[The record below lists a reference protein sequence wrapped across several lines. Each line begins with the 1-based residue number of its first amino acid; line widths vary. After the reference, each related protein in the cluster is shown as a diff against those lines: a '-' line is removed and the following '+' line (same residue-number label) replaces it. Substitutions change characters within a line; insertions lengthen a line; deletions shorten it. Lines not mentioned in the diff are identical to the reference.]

1 MATIDKDIRAALE
14 SKLADIP
21 SVPSIAYENVP
32 FSPTTGQSYLEVSY
46 TPITR
51 RPTVRGLNP
60 QQRYDGIFVINCYV
74 PEGAGPAAAD
84 TLAKNVMET
93 YEATTKLT
101 QGSTTVNIEF
111 AERRQGIVDSPFY
124 LTPVV
129 VTWYA
134 YN

>member
-21 SVPSIAYENVP
+21 SVPSRAYENVP
-32 FSPTTGQSYLEVSY
+32 FNPTTGQNYLEVTY

-60 QQRYDGIFVINCYV
+60 QQRYDGIFTINCYV

-93 YEATTKLT
+93 YEATSKLT

-124 LTPVV
+124 LVPVV

-134 YN
+134 YK

>member
-14 SKLADIP
+14 QKLADIP

-32 FSPTTGQSYLEVSY
+32 FSPTTGESYLEATY

-60 QQRYDGIFVINCYV
+60 QQRYDGIFTINCYV

-101 QGSTTVNIEF
+101 QDTTAVNIEF

-124 LTPVV
+124 LVPVV
-129 VTWYA
+129 ITWYA
-134 YN
+134 YK

>member
-1 MATIDKDIRAALE
+1 MATVDKDIRAALE

-21 SVPSIAYENVP
+21 SVPSIAYENVS
-32 FSPTTGQSYLEVSY
+32 FSPTTDENYLEVRY
-46 TPITR
+46 IPTIR

-60 QQRYDGIFVINCYV
+60 QQRYDGVFQINCYV

-101 QGSTTVNIEF
+101 HNNQTVSIDYVERSQGF
-111 AERRQGIVDSPFY
+111 MDSPFY
-124 LTPVV
+124 FVAVT

-134 YN
+134 YK

>member
-14 SKLADIP
+14 TKLADIP
-21 SVPSIAYENVP
+21 NVPSIAYENVS
-32 FSPTTGQSYLEVSY
+32 FSPTTGENYLEVTY

-51 RPTVRGLNP
+51 RPSVRGLNP
-60 QQRYDGIFVINCYV
+60 QQRYDGIFTINCYV

-84 TLAKNVMET
+84 TLAKDVMET

-101 QGSTTVNIEF
+101 QGTTTVNIEF
-111 AERRQGIVDSPFY
+111 AERRQGIVDSPYYFI
-124 LTPVV
+124 PVV

-134 YN
+134 YK